1 MVFKFATIDL
11 TEDVDV
17 STLFLPPPSPS
28 SSTICLPLGKSFT
41 RAMAVAGRVAE
52 GASLGFTASAVE
64 VSCWRQQKSSD
75 NLELQSLRPQVQLR
89 KFTYQEL
96 KVATGNFSK
105 DNVLGQGGFGKVYR
119 GILVDGSLVAIKR
132 CEQLFGHAEV
142 QVGSMAMHRNLI
154 QMLGFC
160 DPTEQQ
166 KAFKKRKARTEPREY
181 LLVYPLAVNGNL
193 ASHLRERPALQPP
206 LNWPTRMH
214 IALGVARGLSY
225 LHGGCSLQIIHRDI
239 KPSNILLD
247 ENFKPLI
254 ADFGLAKFMN
264 HEDWNQQ
271 LQKLKS
277 AGAPHQMAETEAVNN
292 HERSFWAL
300 ERSAE
305 LRSTFR
311 LCGTYGYMPPEYVM
325 RGELSAKND
334 VFAFGM
340 VLLELVSGFKVLD
353 LLSDRARKGINEFEW
368 VKYRLEH
375 NELGGLID
383 PSLRGDY
390 DENEAKK
397 LVKLALFCIQSPPTK
412 RPTMS
417 EVVRILKGSC
427 LDERWESEKEGL
439 AVDIRQTSSQ
449 PCGTVTDSASHLDP
463 EELSGPR

>member
-1 MVFKFATIDL
+1 MDLGLILLQVDYNDRQHRMGGPEQMITGERHGNSKFSLIKVVNSIRKQIWYYLDIV
-11 TEDVDV
+11 TE
-17 STLFLPPPSPS
+17 LYHL
-28 SSTICLPLGKSFT
+28 LL
-41 RAMAVAGRVAE
+41 
-52 GASLGFTASAVE
+52 
-64 VSCWRQQKSSD
+64 SSD
-75 NLELQSLRPQVQLR
+75 CKFNGLSNFCYLVVDILR
-89 KFTYQEL
+89 K
-96 KVATGNFSK
+96 
-105 DNVLGQGGFGKVYR
+105 
-119 GILVDGSLVAIKR
+119 
-132 CEQLFGHAEV
+132 
-142 QVGSMAMHRNLI
+142 
-154 QMLGFC
+154 
-160 DPTEQQ
+160 P
-166 KAFKKRKARTEPREY
+166 FKKRKVRRERREY

-225 LHGGCSLQIIHRDI
+225 LHEGCSLQIIHCDI

-254 ADFGLAKFMN
+254 ADFGLAKFMI

-305 LRSTFR
+305 LCSTFR

-463 EELSGPR
+463 EELSGPRCCLCPASEQT

>member
-1 MVFKFATIDL
+1 MVFKFGTIDL
-11 TEDVDV
+11 TEEVDV

-28 SSTICLPLGKSFT
+28 SSTVCLPLGKSFT

-96 KVATGNFSK
+96 KVATGNFGK
-105 DNVLGQGGFGKVYR
+105 ENVLGQGGFGKVYR
-119 GILVDGSLVAIKR
+119 GILVDGSPVAIKR
-132 CEQLFGHAEV
+132 CAQLFGHAEV
-142 QVGSMAMHRNLI
+142 QVGSMARHRNLI

-166 KAFKKRKARTEPREY
+166 KPFKKR
-181 LLVYPLAVNGNL
+181 N
-193 ASHLRERPALQPP
+193 
-206 LNWPTRMH
+206 
-214 IALGVARGLSY
+214 
-225 LHGGCSLQIIHRDI
+225 IIHRDI

-292 HERSFWAL
+292 RERSFWAL

-325 RGELSAKND
+325 QGELSAKND

-340 VLLELVSGFKVLD
+340 VLLELVSGFKVID

-412 RPTMS
+412 RPTTS

-427 LDERWESEKEGL
+427 IDERWESEKEGIAL
-439 AVDIRQTSSQ
+439 AVDIGQTSSQ
-449 PCGTVTDSASHLDP
+449 SWGTVTDSASHLDP